1 MEIIKIHLDQL
12 HFRPEI
18 DIKNHDEVL
27 FNKLRTAIQRNGQ
40 PDLIHVVLAGEDDR
54 KKEPRYKDYQVVI
67 GTEIVKI
74 MRELGLKEVYAK
86 EYYSMPEA
94 MMSLLEHEIRFQTDY
109 FKVAAL
115 VKTLNTLQIPNRRI
129 QHSVPWSET
138 ELNNLAK
145 MHEFDWEKFGEP
157 DTIENQIALF

>member
-1 MEIIKIHLDQL
+1 MEIIKINIDNVV
-12 HFRPEI
+12 FSER
-18 DIKNHDEVL
+18 DIKVHDEYT

-40 PDLIHVVLAGEDDR
+40 PDLVHV
-54 KKEPRYKDYQVVI
+54 YQAEQNYVAVV
-67 GTEIVKI
+67 GAPIVKVL
-74 MRELGLKEVYAK
+74 RELGLKEVFVKVYRNMQEALM
-86 EYYSMPEA
+86 SM
-94 MMSLLEHEIRFQTDY
+94 LEHEIRFQTDY

-115 VKTLNTLQIPNRRI
+115 VKTLNTLEIPNRRI